1 MLARRHLR
9 FASAAMAGALAL
21 LSGGAR
27 GEILD
32 RVAAVVGNDAIAV
45 SEIDTDLRLEALLNR
60 TELGA
65 RSQRNNEVLQRL
77 IDRRLVSQDLAI
89 APFLKA
95 QPEEVEE
102 QMEQLRREQFLDGR
116 DFAAALLHYGVTE
129 ADCRKFLEERIGF
142 ERYVS
147 FRFETGL
154 EAETAAVEA
163 FYRDEYAA
171 RQRAMGQPVEP
182 LEAVAETISQI
193 LVARQANVLLERRIQ
208 ELRVSRRIK
217 ILASALEE
225 PQR

>member
-1 MLARRHLR
+1 
-9 FASAAMAGALAL
+9 MAGALAL
-21 LSGGAR
+21 MASGGQ

-32 RVAAVVGNDAIAV
+32 RVAAVVGNEAIAV

-65 RSQRNNEVLQRL
+65 WSQRSEEVLQRL
-77 IDRRLVSQDLAI
+77 IDRRLVLQDLAI
-89 APFLKA
+89 APFLRA

-102 QMEQLRREQFLDGR
+102 QMEQLRTDRYLDGR

-129 ADCRKFLEERIGF
+129 DDCRKFLEERIGF

-154 EAETAAVEA
+154 EAETDAVEA

-171 RQRAMGQPVEP
+171 GQRAIGQPVET
-182 LEAVAETISQI
+182 LEAVAETISRI
-193 LVARQANVLLERRIQ
+193 LVARQANVLLERRLQ

-225 PQR
+225 PQP

>member
-1 MLARRHLR
+1 
-9 FASAAMAGALAL
+9 MAGALAL

-32 RVAAVVGNDAIAV
+32 RVAAVVGNEAIAV

-65 RSQRNNEVLQRL
+65 GSQRNTEVLQRL
-77 IDRRLVSQDLAI
+77 IDRRLVLQDLAI

-102 QMEQLRREQFLDGR
+102 QMEQLRRDQFLDGR

-154 EAETAAVEA
+154 EAETVAVEA
-163 FYRDEYAA
+163 FYRNEYAA
-171 RQRAMGQPVEP
+171 RQRAMGQAVEP
-182 LEAVAETISQI
+182 LEAIAETISRI
-193 LVARQANVLLERRIQ
+193 LVARQANVLLERRLQ

-217 ILASALEE
+217 ILASTLEE
-225 PQR
+225 PPR

>member
-1 MLARRHLR
+1 
-9 FASAAMAGALAL
+9 MAGALAL

-32 RVAAVVGNDAIAV
+32 RVAAVVGNEAIAV

-77 IDRRLVSQDLAI
+77 IDRRLVLQDLAI
-89 APFLKA
+89 VPFLKA

-102 QMEQLRREQFLDGR
+102 QMEQLRSDQFLDGR

-154 EAETAAVEA
+154 EAEAVAVED

-171 RQRAMGQPVEP
+171 AQRAMGQPVEP
-182 LEAVAETISQI
+182 LEAVAETISRI
-193 LVARQANVLLERRIQ
+193 LVARQANVLLERRLQ
-208 ELRVSRRIK
+208 ELRVSRRIR

-225 PQR
+225 PQP

>member
-1 MLARRHLR
+1 MLARWHLR
-9 FASAAMAGALAL
+9 FGSTAVAGTLAL

-32 RVAAVVGNDAIAV
+32 RVAAVVGTEAITV

-89 APFLKA
+89 APFLQA

-102 QMEQLRREQFLDGR
+102 QMEQLRRDQFLDGR
-116 DFAAALLHYGVTE
+116 DFAAALRHYGVTE
-129 ADCRKFLEERIGF
+129 ADCRKFLEERMGF
-142 ERYVS
+142 ERYVA

-171 RQRAMGQPVEP
+171 GQRAMGQPVEP
-182 LEAVAETISQI
+182 LEAVAETISRI
-193 LVARQANVLLERRIQ
+193 LVARQANVLLERRLQ
-208 ELRVSRRIK
+208 ELRVLRRIK
-217 ILASALEE
+217 ILAFALEE
-225 PQR
+225 PRP

>member
-1 MLARRHLR
+1 
-9 FASAAMAGALAL
+9 MAGALTLMA
-21 LSGGAR
+21 SGAR

-32 RVAAVVGNDAIAV
+32 RVAAVVGNEAIAV
-45 SEIDTDLRLEALLNR
+45 SEIDTDLRLEALLSH

-65 RSQRNNEVLQRL
+65 RSQRNEEVLQRL
-77 IDRRLVSQDLAI
+77 IDRRLVLQELAI
-89 APFLKA
+89 APFLRA
-95 QPEEVEE
+95 QPGEVEA
-102 QMEQLRREQFLDGR
+102 QMQQLRTDQYLDGR
-116 DFAAALLHYGVTE
+116 DFAAALLHYDVTE

-182 LEAVAETISQI
+182 LEAIAGTISRI
-193 LVARQANVLLERRIQ
+193 LVARQANVLLERRLQ

-225 PQR
+225 ARP